1 MSNFRYEGV
10 DPAIGPEG
18 EVERKDML
26 RALSHCFQELSL
38 LDQQVFMMRAMR
50 EESYEDITK
59 ILNLP
64 QGTVATK
71 YHRTK
76 KKLKE
81 CLEQQGIQGNF

>member
-18 EVERKDML
+18 EAERKEVL

-50 EESYEDITK
+50 EESYQDITK

-64 QGTVATK
+64 QGTVASK
-71 YHRTK
+71 YNRAK
-76 KKLKE
+76 EKIKE
-81 CLEQQGIQGNF
+81 CLEKQGIQGNF